1 MKRMYH
7 YVLFFIFILTIFV
20 PSASFAH
27 SSGASFEKEV
37 NGYLVDIG
45 YDPAQFTAL
54 SPSSFDFDLID
65 TKSSERVDYTDVW
78 VRINQ
83 GNQALLATGVHKQN
97 LGGATLLHT
106 FAEPGNYELIVRY
119 QNNGEEIASATFP
132 LEVLPSDE
140 GTDPASTGY
149 GGILIGVIVLLIVG
163 NLTTAFLFF
172 RNRKK

>member
-1 MKRMYH
+1 MKWVR
-7 YVLFFIFILTIFV
+7 LFLLIFIFILSFIV
-20 PSASFAH
+20 PSAGFAH

-37 NGYLVDIG
+37 NGYLIDIG

-65 TKSSERVDYTDVW
+65 TKSSERVAFTDVW

-106 FAEPGNYELIVRY
+106 FAEGGSYELIVRY
-119 QNNGEEIASATFP
+119 QNDGEEVVSATFP

-140 GTDPASTGY
+140 GADSSSTGPT
-149 GGILIGVIVLLIVG
+149 GILLGVIAILIAG
-163 NLTTAFLFF
+163 NLTTALLFF
-172 RNRKK
+172 KNRKK